1 MRIQFMKPS
10 NIGKCAALVFVA
22 SILSACSLPKQ
33 PALETSSWM
42 VAPERTGTPF
52 TPRTNLWLKM
62 GSVSTSPPFDGK
74 SLVYRLGDQRYEK
87 DFYNVYSVLPNEM
100 VGSATRQW
108 LNNAQVFSM
117 TVGQGNSFFPY
128 YILQTSVEE
137 FYGDYRV
144 RPEAVVTVEFFLTAT
159 DPKNYNPV
167 IGKNRYTKRVALNDN
182 TPQALVLG
190 QQEALAQILK
200 EYEVVLYQYTGN
212 LPTPLGQQP
221 TKK

>member
-1 MRIQFMKPS
+1 MRIQLMKPS
-10 NIGKCAALVFVA
+10 NIGKCAALVLIA

-167 IGKNRYTKRVALNDN
+167 IGKNRYTKRVALKDN

>member
-1 MRIQFMKPS
+1 MTPLKIQVTRNSYLRKF
-10 NIGKCAALVFVA
+10 ATLALIITA
-22 SILSACSLPKQ
+22 LSACSLPTR

-42 VAPERTGTPF
+42 VAPERNGTPYK
-52 TPRTNLWLKM
+52 PRSDLWLKM
-62 GSVSTSPPFDGK
+62 GSVTTTSPFDGK
-74 SLVYRLGDQRYEK
+74 SFVYRLSDQRYEK

-100 VGSATRQW
+100 IGSATRQW
-108 LNNAQVFSM
+108 LNNAQIFSM

-159 DPKNYNPV
+159 DPKKRNPV
-167 IGKNRYTKRVALNDN
+167 IGKNRYTKRIALKDN
-182 TPQALVLG
+182 TPQALALG

-200 EYEVVLYQYTGN
+200 EYEVVLYQYAGN
-212 LPTPLGQQP
+212 LPPPLGQ
-221 TKK
+221 

>member
-1 MRIQFMKPS
+1 MTPLKIQVTRNSYLRKF
-10 NIGKCAALVFVA
+10 ATLALIITA
-22 SILSACSLPKQ
+22 LSACSLPTR

-42 VAPERTGTPF
+42 VAPERNGAPYK
-52 TPRTNLWLKM
+52 PRSDLWLKM
-62 GSVSTSPPFDGK
+62 GSVTTTSPFDGK
-74 SLVYRLGDQRYEK
+74 SFVYRLSDQRYEK

-100 VGSATRQW
+100 IGSATRQW
-108 LNNAQVFSM
+108 LNNAQIFSM

-159 DPKNYNPV
+159 DPKKRNPV
-167 IGKNRYTKRVALNDN
+167 IGKNRYTKRIALKDN
-182 TPQALVLG
+182 TPQALALG

-200 EYEVVLYQYTGN
+200 EYEVVLYQYAGN
-212 LPTPLGQQP
+212 LPPPLGQ
-221 TKK
+221 

>member
-1 MRIQFMKPS
+1 MTPLKIQVTRNSYLMKFAS
-10 NIGKCAALVFVA
+10 LAFIITVF
-22 SILSACSLPKQ
+22 SACSLPTR

-42 VAPERTGTPF
+42 VAPERNGAPYK
-52 TPRTNLWLKM
+52 PRSDLWLKM
-62 GSVSTSPPFDGK
+62 GSVTTTSPFDGK
-74 SLVYRLGDQRYEK
+74 SFVYRLSDQRYEK

-100 VGSATRQW
+100 IGSATRQW
-108 LNNAQVFSM
+108 LNNAQIFSM

-159 DPKNYNPV
+159 DPKKHNPV
-167 IGKNRYTKRVALNDN
+167 IGKNRYTKRVALKDN
-182 TPQALVLG
+182 TPQALALG

-200 EYEVVLYQYTGN
+200 EYEVVLYQYAGN
-212 LPTPLGQQP
+212 LPPPLGQ
-221 TKK
+221 